1 MSSSISSSEAP
12 ARGRTLRIALLILAA
27 LLLIEW
33 STRSTVLPGSSD
45 LNRYRSFPERARDL
59 VAAPAPRIAF
69 VGNSVT
75 DRVQIELL
83 QSEWKSVT
91 GQPLAADKFVAYYSN
106 LTTWYWMIDRYF
118 WETALEPD
126 LIVVTYYDEVGLAD
140 APLIEVGTLAQFF
153 TGPGDR
159 TELFDN
165 DIRTLAQR
173 VDYLLSSLSTA
184 FATRD
189 RIRARA
195 LNSIPGYR
203 PFATTV
209 NTRQFE
215 YEQELRMA
223 AHRPAATFETLRRLV
238 TRAQQAGVQLCFVA
252 FRPRPVSPDSPGF
265 EIDPAMLQVIADAG
279 MLHLDLRDMYE
290 LTADLY
296 QDNVHLNALGASIYT
311 QRLAQEL
318 DRTWRPR

>member
-33 STRSTVLPGSSD
+33 GTRSTVVPGSSD
-45 LNRYRSFPERARDL
+45 LHRYRSFPERARDL
-59 VAAPAPRIAF
+59 VAAPAPRIAL

-83 QSEWKSVT
+83 QREWTSVA

-106 LTTWYWMIDRYF
+106 LATWYWMIDRYF
-118 WETALEPD
+118 LEASLAPD
-126 LIVVTYYDEVGLAD
+126 LIVVTYYDKVGLAD

-153 TGPGDR
+153 TGPDDLA
-159 TELFDN
+159 ELFQH
-165 DIRTLAQR
+165 DIRTLEQR
-173 VDYLLSSLSTA
+173 VGYLLSSVSTA

-189 RIRARA
+189 RIRDRA
-195 LNSIPGYR
+195 LNFIPGYR

-209 NTRQFE
+209 NARQFE
-215 YEQELRMA
+215 HERRLRMA
-223 AHRPAATFETLRRLV
+223 TVRPAATFETLRRLV

-265 EIDPAMLQVIADAG
+265 EIDPAMLEVIADAG
-279 MLHLDLRDMYE
+279 MLHLDLRDMNE

-296 QDNVHLNALGASIYT
+296 QDNVHLNARGASIYT

-318 DRTWRPR
+318 DRTWQPR